1 MQLGVSLTRD
11 ESTFFYA
18 IIRHNVRT
26 YESAG
31 VVQVIKGKVN
41 AETSV
46 KQFED
51 ATASED
57 RHAGWRYFLEKT
69 EMKPGTDPAQ
79 ATHMRQQ
86 ALELRESK
94 ALLDEPFPPKHN

>member
-1 MQLGVSLTRD
+1 MSLTRE
-11 ESTFFYA
+11 ESRACYA

-31 VVQVIKGKVN
+31 VVEVIKGKQN
-41 AETSV
+41 AESTV

-51 ATASED
+51 GQASED

-69 EMKPGTDPAQ
+69 EIKPGTSPAE
-79 ATHMRQQ
+79 ATHLRQEE
-86 ALELRESK
+86 LELREAK
-94 ALLDEPFPPKHN
+94 VMQEEPVPAPFPHRHN